1 VAASGLVTYLSKPYG
16 GRASDKAIFNLENLL
31 SKLDPHDAIMV
42 DKGFL
47 IETECAK
54 ANVKLKRPP
63 FLRKKKQLSKEEA
76 TQTAVIARARVH
88 VERSIQH
95 IKQFRAC
102 RNVVPWKLLAEIKN
116 IMMVVVALTNLS
128 PPILAND
135 KF

>member
-1 VAASGLVTYLSKPYG
+1 
-16 GRASDKAIFNLENLL
+16 
-31 SKLDPHDAIMV
+31 
-42 DKGFL
+42 
-47 IETECAK
+47 
-54 ANVKLKRPP
+54 
-63 FLRKKKQLSKEEA
+63 LSKEEA

>member
-63 FLRKKKQLSKEEA
+63 FLRKKNSCQKKRQPKRQLLQEPEYMLKDQYSILNSFEP
-76 TQTAVIARARVH
+76 AVMLFH
-88 VERSIQH
+88 G
-95 IKQFRAC
+95 
-102 RNVVPWKLLAEIKN
+102 NY
-116 IMMVVVALTNLS
+116 
-128 PPILAND
+128 
-135 KF
+135 